1 MDIPQTLALLAQ
13 GVRLSAVEAELLFD
27 QMLSGKADDA
37 QIGAILGMMQVRGVA
52 DSELLGA
59 ARSMRRHAVTIPT
72 HGIPGVILDTCGTGG
87 APKTFNVSTIA
98 ALVVAAAAPG
108 HISVAKHGNRSR
120 TGRGSAEV
128 LERLGVNI
136 NADVR
141 VQSRCLRECGVCF
154 CFAIQHHP
162 AAKYAAQP
170 RRSLAFPTIFNLLG
184 PLCNPAHASHQVL
197 GVFSPEFV
205 EPMARTLA
213 ALGSKRAVV
222 MHGHGGMDE
231 FSTTGPTGVS
241 WVHGGETSRAVI
253 DAADFGIPRAD
264 PKALVAADL
273 DAGVRIAHEVLA
285 GAAGPCR
292 DIVCVSAGL
301 ALHVCGVVPDIAAG
315 VEMARQAIDAGG
327 ARRTLESLAR
337 LSHEPDPS

>member
-1 MDIPQTLALLAQ
+1 MDIPQTLASLAE
-13 GVRLSAVEAELLFD
+13 GIRLPAVDAELLFD
-27 QMLSGKADDA
+27 QILSGRADDA

-59 ARSMRRHAVTIPT
+59 SRSMRRHAVTIST
-72 HGIPGVILDTCGTGG
+72 QGISGVILDTCGTGG
-87 APKTFNVSTIA
+87 APKTFNVSTVA

-108 HISVAKHGNRSR
+108 QISVAKHGNRSR

-136 NADVR
+136 GADVR

-162 AAKYAAQP
+162 AAKHAAQP

-184 PLCNPAHASHQVL
+184 PLCNPAHASHQML
-197 GVFSPEFV
+197 GVFSSEFV

-213 ALGSKRAVV
+213 ALGSKRAIV

-231 FSTTGPTGVS
+231 FSTTGPTRVS
-241 WVHGGETSRAVI
+241 WVHEGNTTSALI
-253 DAADFGIPRAD
+253 DAAEFGIPRAD
-264 PKALVAADL
+264 PKALVAANL
-273 DAGVRIAHEVLA
+273 DHGVRIADEVLSGVS
-285 GAAGPCR
+285 GACR
-292 DIVCVSAGL
+292 DIVCASAGL
-301 ALHVCGVVPDIAAG
+301 ALHVGGAVADIAAG
-315 VEMARQAIDAGG
+315 VDLAKQVIDSGKARQ
-327 ARRTLESLAR
+327 TLASLVR
-337 LSHEPDPS
+337 LSHESV